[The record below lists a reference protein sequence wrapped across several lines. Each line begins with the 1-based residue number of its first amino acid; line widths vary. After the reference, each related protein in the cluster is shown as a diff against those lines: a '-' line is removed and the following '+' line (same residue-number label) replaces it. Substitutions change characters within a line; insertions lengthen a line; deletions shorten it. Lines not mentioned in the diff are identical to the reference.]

1 MSNNQFIVEAQETG
15 KTTYLFNEIER
26 LLKEGSGIIVMDSAT
41 EHADKSL
48 LRKVSSKYDNSCV
61 IDLRDEKQV
70 VLGNID
76 INDFINNY
84 KNYFPFNEIMNN
96 RDKIICFDLSYFLER
111 GHDAYD
117 ETGDMN
123 LYRYYRGLYNAL
135 CEQVALTIIL
145 MEREKLIRNC
155 FVVMDEIEFPITE
168 YTIDELEDGISFL
181 ASVHPENAFGTF
193 YESFSR
199 LKFQKYQMRK
209 E

>member
-1 MSNNQFIVEAQETG
+1 
-15 KTTYLFNEIER
+15 
-26 LLKEGSGIIVMDSAT
+26 
-41 EHADKSL
+41 
-48 LRKVSSKYDNSCV
+48 
-61 IDLRDEKQV
+61 
-70 VLGNID
+70 
-76 INDFINNY
+76 
-84 KNYFPFNEIMNN
+84 
-96 RDKIICFDLSYFLER
+96 
-111 GHDAYD
+111 
-117 ETGDMN
+117 
-123 LYRYYRGLYNAL
+123 
-135 CEQVALTIIL
+135 

>member
-41 EHADKSL
+41 EHVDKSL

-135 CEQVALTIIL
+135 SQQIALTIIL

-155 FVVMDEIEFPITE
+155 FVVMDEIEFPVTE
-168 YTIDELEDGISFL
+168 YTIDQLEDGISFL